1 VSIDIPAGYLGGE
14 ARITSG
20 PAPELVATGYALEI
34 ADAPLLHEGLGLADL
49 AHVLVLAEAGIIP
62 ASAAADLA
70 RELLQILSTPAE
82 DFPYDPVYG
91 DAYNSRERELQNRI
105 GDAAG
110 WLHTGRTRREAGRIA
125 FRIALRRKLLEL
137 HDAVSD
143 LSLALASAARLHA
156 ETLWADTTYL
166 QPAQPSTFGHYLG
179 AFAEEATRHLDRIQ
193 AAHRWANRSPAGSG
207 GVGGSPV
214 LVNRTRD
221 AAALGFDEPGR
232 HTRDAMWSVD
242 GLVDAVVSATQAAA
256 TVDRLAEDLEIFASP
271 AFGYVR
277 LDASLCRASVLMPQ
291 KRNPYALAVIR
302 AGAGVLVGRATG
314 LMMTQRTPSAR
325 TDNWLHAYGEVA
337 SSVDRA
343 TRLVRLGTVVVTTLE
358 VDQVAL
364 ARTAGEH
371 FTGAADLAESL
382 VVDQGLDYRSAYRV
396 VGRAVTSAVEDGGTV
411 LQGSDLDSAARDLL
425 GHGLPDLP
433 DVASITDP
441 ATIVASRDVLGG
453 SAPNRVHEHAE
464 RIEQLAGVALRWSRD
479 TRQAAEAAEHAVVRR
494 AEALAETPMIPL
506 AALGL
511 IG

>member
-1 VSIDIPAGYLGGE
+1 VSVDIPTGYLGGE
-14 ARITSG
+14 ATITSG
-20 PAPELVATGYALEI
+20 PAPELLATGYALET

-49 AHVLVLAEAGIIP
+49 AHVLALVEAGVVP
-62 ASAAADLA
+62 APAAEDLA
-70 RELLQILSTPAE
+70 RELLQILSTPPE

-91 DAYNSRERELQNRI
+91 DAYNSRERELQSRI

-125 FRIALRRKLLEL
+125 FRIALRRKLLDL
-137 HDAVSD
+137 HDAVGD
-143 LSLALASAARLHA
+143 LALALSAAARLHA

-179 AFAEEATRHLDRIQ
+179 AFAEETTRHLDRIQ

-221 AAALGFDEPGR
+221 AAALGFDEPGW
-232 HTRDAMWSVD
+232 HTRDVMWSVD

-277 LDASLCRASVLMPQ
+277 LDASLCRASVHMPQ

-302 AGAGVLVGRATG
+302 AGAGVLVGRTAG
-314 LMMTQRTPSAR
+314 LLTTQRTPSAR
-325 TDNWLHAYGEVA
+325 TDNWLHAYGEVT
-337 SSVDRA
+337 SSVDLA
-343 TRLVRLGTVVVTTLE
+343 TRLVRLGTAVVRSLD
-358 VDQVAL
+358 VDQEAL
-364 ARTAGEH
+364 ARAAGAH
-371 FTGAADLAESL
+371 FTGAADLAESM

-396 VGRAVTSAVEDGGTV
+396 VGRAVAAAVEGERSV
-411 LQGSDLDSAARDLL
+411 LKLSDLDTAAWELL
-425 GHGLPDLP
+425 GHGLSDPP

-441 ATIVASRDVLGG
+441 ATIVLSRDVPGG
-453 SAPNRVHEHAE
+453 SAPNRVREHAE
-464 RIEQLAGVALRWSRD
+464 RIELLAGQARLWSRD
-479 TRQAAEAAEHAVVRR
+479 TRTAAEAAEHAVVRR
-494 AEALAETPMIPL
+494 AERLARH
-506 AALGL
+506 
-511 IG
+511 

>member
-1 VSIDIPAGYLGGE
+1 
-14 ARITSG
+14 
-20 PAPELVATGYALEI
+20 
-34 ADAPLLHEGLGLADL
+34 
-49 AHVLVLAEAGIIP
+49 
-62 ASAAADLA
+62 
-70 RELLQILSTPAE
+70 
-82 DFPYDPVYG
+82 
-91 DAYNSRERELQNRI
+91 
-105 GDAAG
+105 
-110 WLHTGRTRREAGRIA
+110 
-125 FRIALRRKLLEL
+125 
-137 HDAVSD
+137 
-143 LSLALASAARLHA
+143 
-156 ETLWADTTYL
+156 
-166 QPAQPSTFGHYLG
+166 
-179 AFAEEATRHLDRIQ
+179 
-193 AAHRWANRSPAGSG
+193 
-207 GVGGSPV
+207 
-214 LVNRTRD
+214 
-221 AAALGFDEPGR
+221 
-232 HTRDAMWSVD
+232 M
-242 GLVDAVVSATQAAA
+242 
-256 TVDRLAEDLEIFASP
+256 
-271 AFGYVR
+271 
-277 LDASLCRASVLMPQ
+277 
-291 KRNPYALAVIR
+291 
-302 AGAGVLVGRATG
+302 
-314 LMMTQRTPSAR
+314 
-325 TDNWLHAYGEVA
+325 
-337 SSVDRA
+337 
-343 TRLVRLGTVVVTTLE
+343 VTTLE